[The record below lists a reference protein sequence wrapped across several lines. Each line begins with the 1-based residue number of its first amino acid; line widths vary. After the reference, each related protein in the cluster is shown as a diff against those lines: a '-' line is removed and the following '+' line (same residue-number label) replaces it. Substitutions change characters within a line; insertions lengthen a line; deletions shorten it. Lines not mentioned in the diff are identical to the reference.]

1 MREEPLLNDLT
12 VKLPVFLHYLGL
24 LMFLA
29 TITRLALV
37 MWSIEKGLKEKL
49 FDIELKVIEG
59 VIKVLDPDIV

>member
-1 MREEPLLNDLT
+1 MREEPLLNDFT